1 MINVVNGICMDCG
14 HRHRGIPKCSFCDC
28 VWETLK
34 VVEDTMIK
42 KIWNKIKEF
51 SKRLLFWT
59 R

>member
-14 HRHRGIPKCSFCDC
+14 HRHRGIAQCSFCDC

-34 VVEDTMIK
+34 LVEDSMIK
-42 KIWNKIKEF
+42 KIWKKIKEF